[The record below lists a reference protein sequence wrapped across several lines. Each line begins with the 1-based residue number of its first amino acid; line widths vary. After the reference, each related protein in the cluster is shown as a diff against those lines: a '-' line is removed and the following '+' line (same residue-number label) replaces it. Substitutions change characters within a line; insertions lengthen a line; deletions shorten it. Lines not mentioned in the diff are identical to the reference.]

1 MADTK
6 LTAAQEATLSVIMNA
21 QLALKQ
27 AELEISKMTLAYLGH
42 VTQGAALDADELFQH
57 LTVAIGLL
65 PTVEARLRLFANFIR
80 DNRTKAQLNAARM
93 RAKYHYGTQRE
104 AVPLH
109 EQDPKDVL
117 AHMVE
122 RIEER
127 RREDEAK
134 EKGE

>member
-80 DNRTKAQLNAARM
+80 DDRTKAQLNAARM
-93 RAKYHYGTQRE
+93 HKYHYGTQRDL
-104 AVPLH
+104 PLH

>member
-93 RAKYHYGTQRE
+93 HKYHYGTQRDL
-104 AVPLH
+104 PLH